1 MEFVS
6 MHLKKNSNDIKKRT
20 RFFQWL
26 FVLLMIPV
34 FVQYANCQDIP
45 KISVETILSKP
56 VYSMGDTIL
65 VALKIKIPDKHH
77 LYDNPKGPGI
87 GKPMEYAVKSEKAIV
102 WNSLLK
108 QKSKKFT
115 PEVGGWVYAFEGD
128 VCFFLQGIIT
138 DSAATTSYKNTLNV
152 TGLICDKS
160 CYPVSVT
167 AEFTVTVGVSS
178 GNILFNN
185 DKTILQAL
193 KISAK
198 SQTLSPYVNLQD
210 TQAALSDQSLNITG
224 LNLDGLQSDVQSKIY
239 EWKFS
244 PQNSGTDMNIFLAIV
259 LAFIAG
265 IILNAMPCVLPV
277 LGVKILS
284 FAQSAGMDRKKTI
297 IHSLAFSA
305 GVISV
310 FILLAVLAS
319 FASFSWGRQ
328 FQDPKALIAI
338 ISVIVVFALG
348 LFDVYMF
355 NVSGS
360 IANSK
365 IQKRGGIAGD
375 FFKGVFA
382 TILATPCSGPFLGAV
397 LAWSMLQPAYAVFI
411 VYTTIGLG
419 MSFPYILLS
428 TIPKLSKYLPKP
440 GNWMDDFKKIMGFLL
455 IGFAVYLM
463 IGLPSDMIVPTVLF
477 CVILAFGVVVFTR
490 IAPYGS
496 SVKTKILAIF
506 SALLIIA
513 AALYASFM
521 VVYPSFSN
529 SAAANVEK
537 ENDVWVDF
545 EPELFVNAQKE
556 GRNVILDF
564 TANWCMNCQYNY
576 IMVLTKKDVVTLIK
590 EKNVLALKVD
600 VTSPD
605 AVHDSLLRSLG
616 SQSIPFLAIFSGTSP
631 DKPVVMRDVL
641 TKGSVLREL
650 NKLEKL

>member
-1 MEFVS
+1 MLFNK
-6 MHLKKNSNDIKKRT
+6 HSNNTKKRSG
-20 RFFQWL
+20 FYHLL
-26 FVLLMIPV
+26 FALLMIPV
-34 FVQYANCQDIP
+34 FVQYANSQEIP
-45 KISVETILSKP
+45 KISVETVLSKP
-56 VYSMGDTIL
+56 VYTKGDTIL
-65 VALKIKIPDKHH
+65 VALKIKIPERHH
-77 LYDNPKGPGI
+77 FYDNPKGPGI
-87 GKPMEYAVKSEKAIV
+87 GKPMEYAVKSDNAIS
-102 WNSLLK
+102 WTNLLK

-115 PEVGGWVYAFEGD
+115 PEVGGWVNAFEGD

-138 DSAATTSYKNTLNV
+138 DSAATTSYKNIVNI
-152 TGLICDKS
+152 TGLLCDKS
-160 CYPVSVT
+160 CYPVDVT
-167 AEFTVTVGVSS
+167 AEFLVNIGASS
-178 GNILFNN
+178 ENILFNN
-185 DKTILQAL
+185 DNSILQAL
-193 KISAK
+193 KLSVK
-198 SQTLSPYVNLQD
+198 SQALSSYVNLQD
-210 TQAALSDQSLNITG
+210 TQAAVTDQGLNIIG
-224 LNLDGLQSDVQSKIY
+224 LDLRGIQSDVQSKTY
-239 EWKFS
+239 DWNFS
-244 PQNSGTDMNIFLAIV
+244 PQNAGTDMNIFLAIV

-284 FAQSAGMDRKKTI
+284 FAQGANLDRKKTI

-310 FILLAVLAS
+310 FMLLALLAS

-338 ISVIVVFALG
+338 IAVIVVFALG
-348 LFDVYMF
+348 LFDVYML
-355 NVSGS
+355 NVSS
-360 IANSK
+360 SMANSK
-365 IQKRGGIAGD
+365 LQKRSGIAGD

-397 LAWSMLQPAYAVFI
+397 LAWSLLQPAYAVFI

-428 TIPKLSKYLPKP
+428 SIPKLSKFLPKP
-440 GNWMDDFKKIMGFLL
+440 GDWMNDFKKIMGFLL
-455 IGFAVYLM
+455 IGFTVYLM

-496 SVKTKILAIF
+496 NVKTKIIALL

-513 AALYASFM
+513 GALYTSFM

-576 IMVLTKKDVVTLIK
+576 IMVLTKKEVVNLIK
-590 EKNVLALKVD
+590 EKNILAFKVD

-605 AVHDSLLRSLG
+605 AVQDSLLRSLG
-616 SQSIPFLAIFSGTSP
+616 SQSIPFLAIFSGRSP
-631 DKPVVMRDVL
+631 EKPVVMRDVL

>member
-1 MEFVS
+1 
-6 MHLKKNSNDIKKRT
+6 MHIKKPDNVKKNMAGIFSVWFT
-20 RFFQWL
+20 
-26 FVLLMIPV
+26 LLLIP
-34 FVQYANCQDIP
+34 FMVQYADCQDIP
-45 KISVETILSKP
+45 KISVEPVLSKP
-56 VYSMGDTIL
+56 VYAKGDTVLI
-65 VALKIKIPDKHH
+65 ALKITIPDKHH

-87 GKPMEYAVKSEKAIV
+87 GKPMEFAVKSDNAIV

-128 VCFFLQGIIT
+128 VCFFLQGIIS
-138 DSAATTSYKNTLNV
+138 DSAVKGSYNNTVSL

-160 CYPVSVT
+160 CYPVDVT
-167 AEFTVTVGVSS
+167 AEFMVTVGESS
-178 GNILFNN
+178 ENTIFNN
-185 DKTILQAL
+185 DNAILQKL

-198 SQTLSPYVNLQD
+198 SQMLSSFVNLQS
-210 TQAALSDQSLNITG
+210 TQDASDNSGLNMTG
-224 LNLDGLQSDVQSKIY
+224 LNLSGLQSDVSPKTY

-244 PQNSGTDMNIFLAIV
+244 PQNAGTDMNIFLAIV

-284 FAQSAGMDRKKTI
+284 FAQGAGMDRKKI
-297 IHSLAFSA
+297 ILHSLAFSA
-305 GVISV
+305 GVVSV
-310 FILLAVLAS
+310 FMLLAVLAS

-338 ISVIVVFALG
+338 IAVIVIFALG
-348 LFDVYMF
+348 LFDIYMI

-365 IQKRGGIAGD
+365 IQKKDGIAGD

-397 LAWSMLQPAYAVFI
+397 LAWSLLQPAYVVFI
-411 VYTTIGLG
+411 VYMTIGLG

-428 TIPKLSKYLPKP
+428 SIPKLSKYLPRP
-440 GNWMDDFKKIMGFLL
+440 GNWMDDFKKVMGFLL

-477 CVILAFGVVVFTR
+477 CVILAFAVVVFTR

-496 SVKTKILAIF
+496 AVKTKVIAVF
-506 SALLIIA
+506 SALLIVA
-513 AALYASFM
+513 GALYTSYM

-545 EPELFVNAQKE
+545 TPELFVNAQKE
-556 GRNVILDF
+556 GRNVMLDF

-576 IMVLTKKDVVTLIK
+576 IMVLTKKDVVALIR

-605 AVHDSLLRSLG
+605 AVQDSLLRSLG
-616 SQSIPFLAIFSGTSP
+616 SQSIPFLAIFSGRSP
-631 DKPVVMRDVL
+631 DMPVVMRDVL
-641 TKGSVLREL
+641 TKGGVLREL